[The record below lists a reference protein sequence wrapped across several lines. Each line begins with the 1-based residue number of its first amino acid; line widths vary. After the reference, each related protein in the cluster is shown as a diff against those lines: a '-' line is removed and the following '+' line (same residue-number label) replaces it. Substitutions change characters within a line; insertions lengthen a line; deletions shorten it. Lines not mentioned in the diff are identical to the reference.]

1 MTKKVN
7 GLPCAKGE
15 KHTVEISDLN
25 HRGEGVGKIAG
36 FTLFI
41 PGALPGE
48 VVETRIG
55 TVHKNYAEA
64 ALLTR
69 IGTSP
74 HRVNPPCP
82 YYDYCGGCQLQHLA
96 YKQQLDWKQK
106 KIAETLRR
114 IAGIEP
120 AVLPPRGMEDPWR
133 YRNKAQVHI
142 GLENGQ
148 VNAGFY
154 EIKSNRIINIEDCLV
169 QHPVHAEMI
178 NAVRRALQKYFD
190 AEMKADAEK
199 LPITGVTMR
208 TSFATSECLVTLT
221 GPDPGIKS
229 SDDRLK
235 KLGGLIST
243 EAGKEPAG
251 IVLELTGQKGIRS
264 FSLFGQPYIEETIG
278 RHRYRISSRSFF
290 QVNSPQAGALY
301 EQASSMAGSPHTAFD
316 LYCGTGNFSL
326 YLSTR
331 AEKVIGVDSSRASIT
346 DARANAKANNTGNVE
361 FIKTRVERDPSLLF
375 KGEHPKTIFL
385 NPPRGGCSTA
395 LLDAVVKAAPG
406 RIVYI
411 SCNPATLARDLNR
424 LRQNSFSIREVQPV
438 DMFPHT
444 SHIESVVLIDNENG

>member
-1 MTKKVN
+1 MTKKVD
-7 GLPCAKGE
+7 GLPCAKGD
-15 KHTVEISDLN
+15 KYTVEISDLN
-25 HRGEGVGKIAG
+25 HRGEGVGKTAG

-64 ALLTR
+64 VLLKR
-69 IGTSP
+69 IGSSP

-82 YYDYCGGCQLQHLA
+82 YYDHCGGCQLQHLA

-106 KIAETLRR
+106 KVAESLRR
-114 IAGIEP
+114 IAKIEP

-133 YRNKAQVHI
+133 FRNKAQVHI
-142 GLENGQ
+142 GLESGQ
-148 VNAGFY
+148 INVGFY

-169 QHPVHAEMI
+169 QHPVNAEMI
-178 NAVRRALQKYFD
+178 NAVRIALQKYFD
-190 AEMKADAEK
+190 TEMKADAEK
-199 LPITGVTMR
+199 LPITDVTMR

-235 KLGGLIST
+235 KLGDLISA
-243 EAGKEPAG
+243 EARKEPAG

-264 FSLFGQPYIEETIG
+264 FPLFSRPYIEETIG
-278 RHRYRISSRSFF
+278 RHRYRISPRSFF
-290 QVNSPQAGALY
+290 QVNSLQSGALY
-301 EQASSMAGSPHTAFD
+301 KQAASMAGRPHTAFD

-331 AEKVIGVDSSRASIT
+331 AEKVVGVDSSRASIT
-346 DARANAKANNTGNVE
+346 DARANAKANNTDNVE

-385 NPPRGGCSTA
+385 NPPRGGCSTT
-395 LLDAVVKAAPG
+395 LLDAIVKAAPG

-411 SCNPATLARDLNR
+411 SCNPATLARDLK
-424 LRQNSFSIREVQPV
+424 LLHQNNFSIREVQPV

-444 SHIESVVLIDNENG
+444 SHIESVVLIDNENR